1 MTHTNR
7 NHNTQ
12 EPRWGVRLEM
22 DRNSD
27 RHPGRPR
34 RKGERFRGLRVFVMS
49 TFLLHGM
56 VYAVIMAM
64 LFFINLMTWDG
75 MLWMVFPA
83 VGWGAFLA
91 IHGGVA
97 WMTANMG
104 VSNRMVDRARQPVSV
119 PTPAK
124 RAKANT
130 PEGELEKI
138 VLGGLDKVDE
148 MRAIGRNMRTASARR
163 NALLAVSSIE
173 NTLLALENQL
183 DELPLAREFS
193 GSFIEPAHKIFVEYD
208 RLSRRDIQSARALLD
223 EVEQKDLP
231 RITERAEQV
240 HERVHRGT
248 IIDLEV
254 AREMLHL
261 GTGA

>member
-7 NHNTQ
+7 HNDTQ

-22 DRNSD
+22 DRKRD
-27 RHPGRPR
+27 RYPARPR
-34 RKGERFRGLRVFVMS
+34 RKGERFRGLRIFVMS
-49 TFLLHGM
+49 TFLLHGL

-64 LFFINLMTWDG
+64 LFFINLLTWDG
-75 MLWMVFPA
+75 MLWMIFPA
-83 VGWGAFLA
+83 IGWGAFLA
-91 IHGGVA
+91 IHGGIA

-104 VSNRMVDRARQPVSV
+104 VSNRMVERAREPIHV
-119 PTPAK
+119 PTPSA

-138 VLGGLDKVDE
+138 VLSGLDKVDE

-208 RLSRRDIQSARALLD
+208 RLSRRDIQSAQSVLEA
-223 EVEQKDLP
+223 VEQKDLP
-231 RITERAEQV
+231 RITARAEQV

-254 AREMLHL
+254 AREMLNL